1 MPSNYGFADYAARL
15 EAEIACPCCG
25 ADRNMT
31 WGLDPAADSG
41 REQMMIASYDCGG
54 TFQATA
60 SGIAAGDPCPA
71 SANVAAQMLTYEAHL
86 NARQAKKG
94 RAA

>member
-1 MPSNYGFADYAARL
+1 MARNFTFSDYAARL
-15 EAEIACPCCG
+15 DAETACPCCC

-31 WGLDPAADSG
+31 WGLDPAADSR
-41 REQMMIASYDCGG
+41 REQMMIAAYDCGA

-60 SGIAAGDPCPA
+60 RGIAAGDPCPA
-71 SANVAAQMLTYEAHL
+71 SANVAAQMLTYEAHM
-86 NARQAKKG
+86 NARDAAKG